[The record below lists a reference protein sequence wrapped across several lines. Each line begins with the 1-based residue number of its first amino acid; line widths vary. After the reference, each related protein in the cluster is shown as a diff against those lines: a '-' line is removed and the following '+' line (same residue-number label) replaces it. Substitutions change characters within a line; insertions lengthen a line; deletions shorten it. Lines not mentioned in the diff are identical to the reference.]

1 MDSGTAT
8 TRSRR
13 SFGIA
18 AISCALIAV
27 CQLPSLRFGFLDW
40 DDGLHVA
47 KNPAVI
53 APGAVPLSD
62 LLTTPA
68 LGYPI
73 PVTVASYALE
83 AHLLGLAPWHF
94 HLVNVLLHLACCAF
108 VFAIARRLGT
118 RDLGAACAA
127 LLFGLHPVVAE
138 PVSWVT
144 GRKDLLAAV
153 LGLAA
158 VWIAWPPCSS
168 RRRGASVACYVL
180 GLLAKPA
187 IAPVCLLAAWERRNR
202 TRALVPYFAVLAPIA
217 LLGVLGQRAAGALSD
232 PERAGASYLRAFW
245 YALGHHMR
253 LAFGLEEPTAK
264 YLPVP
269 WPPGFEPSIDLLP
282 LLAAAT
288 GMLLYRALPKDQ
300 RRAAGFGLAWA
311 VLTYLPVSNL
321 IPLARYL
328 ADSYLYLPLI
338 GLAWFAGAGVDA
350 LVLRFGRLQPMLR
363 WALPALVLVLCVP
376 GFMRSQ
382 ARFADD
388 QALWAHTRA
397 RFPDNARVCRQWANG
412 TAIVRGP
419 IEGLRATDL
428 CITRFGDALFAKN
441 KGVLLGM
448 LGRFEEAR
456 SWLERAQRQRPNDPT
471 VQRARRELDAHAHR
485 E

>member
-1 MDSGTAT
+1 MDSDAAT

-13 SFGIA
+13 SFGVA
-18 AISCALIAV
+18 AVSCGLIAF

-47 KNPAVI
+47 HNPAVI

-83 AHLLGLAPWHF
+83 VSLLGLAPWHF
-94 HLVNVLLHLACCAF
+94 HLVNVLLHLTCCAF

-118 RDLGAACAA
+118 GNVGAACAA
-127 LLFGLHPVVAE
+127 LSFGLHPAVAE
-138 PVSWVT
+138 PVSWVS
-144 GRKDLLAAV
+144 GRKDLLAAL
-153 LGLAA
+153 LGVAT
-158 VWIAWPPCSS
+158 VWIAWAPCSA
-168 RRRGASVACYVL
+168 RRRGASVVCYAL

-187 IAPVCLLAAWERRNR
+187 IAPVCLLAAWESRNR
-202 TRALVPYFAVLAPIA
+202 TRALAPYFLVLAPVA
-217 LLGVLGQRAAGALSD
+217 VLGVIGQRAAGALSD
-232 PERAGASYLRAFW
+232 PERAGAGYLRAFW
-245 YALGHHMR
+245 YALGHHLR

-269 WPPGFEPSIDLLP
+269 WPPGFEPGVDLAP
-282 LLAAAT
+282 LAAAAA
-288 GMLLYRALPKDQ
+288 GLLLLRALPKDQ

-321 IPLARYL
+321 IPLTRYL
-328 ADSYLYLPLI
+328 ADSYLYLPLM
-338 GLAWFAGAGVDA
+338 GLAWCAGACVDSLA
-350 LVLRFGRLQPMLR
+350 QRFERLQPMLR

-388 QALWAHTRA
+388 HALWSHTHA

-412 TAIVRGP
+412 SAIVRGP
-419 IEGLRATDL
+419 IEGLRATDV
-428 CITRFGDALFAKN
+428 CIARFGDALFAKN

-448 LGRFEEAR
+448 LGRFDEAR
-456 SWLERAQRQRPNDPT
+456 SWLERARLQRPNDPA
-471 VQRARRELDAHAHR
+471 VQSARRELDAHVRA